1 MSVIFR
7 LTVDENAMF
16 SINSLY
22 CRVTEGGL
30 VYAEDKMTVFYFFF
44 FF

>member
-22 CRVTEGGL
+22 CRVTEGGGL
-30 VYAEDKMTVFYFFF
+30 FYAEDKMTVFYFF
-44 FF
+44 